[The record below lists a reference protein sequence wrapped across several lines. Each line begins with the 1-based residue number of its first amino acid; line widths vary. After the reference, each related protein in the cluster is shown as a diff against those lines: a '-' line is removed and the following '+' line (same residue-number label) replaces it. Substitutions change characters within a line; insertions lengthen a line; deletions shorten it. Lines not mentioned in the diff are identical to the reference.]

1 MKYLWLILL
10 VGVMLLP
17 SSPVQSDAEVVIPLT
32 TTVIDTLQV
41 LDAENGSV
49 LPSGYALP
57 NLTLNQG
64 QFITKSLWVRNNST
78 SVDYTV
84 TPLYSVNPIGVV
96 AVGIESAKVVA
107 HGQTVKYDFVVTGL
121 ISGSNCSVVFSFKRN
136 Q

>member
-1 MKYLWLILL
+1 
-10 VGVMLLP
+10 MLS
-17 SSPVQSDAEVVIPLT
+17 SSPVLSDTGVSIPLT

-41 LDAENGSV
+41 LDAENGNV

-64 QFITKSLWVRNNST
+64 QFITRSLWVRNNST

-84 TPLYSVNPIGVV
+84 TPLYSVSPLGIV

-107 HGQTVKYDFVVTGL
+107 HGQTVKFDFVVTGL
-121 ISGSNCSVVFSFKRN
+121 VSGSSCSVVLSFKRN
-136 Q
+136 QGG